1 MDVPAAG
8 IQDVRCRVERK
19 GISASAL
26 SHSFDCTLKPLA
38 AVPGLMPG
46 MVCRIRMDGKGAEGC
61 VVPAAI
67 LQTGKEGR
75 YLWVVRDGR
84 VCRQDVK
91 TGGFAGK
98 GVLISEGLQEGD
110 LVIVRGYQKV
120 SSGMEVQTV
129 ALGDTAIGGTAIGGT
144 AIGE

>member
-1 MDVPAAG
+1 M
-8 IQDVRCRVERK
+8 
-19 GISASAL
+19 
-26 SHSFDCTLKPLA
+26 
-38 AVPGLMPG
+38 
-46 MVCRIRMDGKGAEGC
+46 
-61 VVPAAI
+61 
-67 LQTGKEGR
+67 
-75 YLWVVRDGR
+75 VRDGR

-129 ALGDTAIGGTAIGGT
+129 ALGDTANGGTAISGT